1 MEGYFVDASSL
12 KQLAEVFS
20 QVADPR
26 KARGVRHPFPA
37 ILSLVFLGLLA
48 RITEMAV
55 VTRWAAAHWDELKG
69 PLGFTREKPPCD
81 TTISRALAKLSLSDF
96 RRAFSLWLQSVLADR
111 EGRWAAAIDGK
122 TCRQGLGADG
132 SPVQMLNVF
141 LQQAKLA
148 LAEVFASRTN
158 AALSVLRLIHAAGQP
173 LRAAAEATQ
182 WSPLGVLRRLGF
194 IEQS

>member
-12 KQLAEVFS
+12 GRLAEVFS

-55 VTRWAAAHWDELKG
+55 VTRWAAAHWDELKE

-81 TTISRALAKLSLSDF
+81 TTISRALAKLPS
-96 RRAFSLWLQSVLADR
+96 RRPNCNPMFAATGKLKTVFTSSKTAGGTRIVTTR
-111 EGRWAAAIDGK
+111 NGRAWP
-122 TCRQGLGADG
+122 RS
-132 SPVQMLNVF
+132 SP
-141 LQQAKLA
+141 
-148 LAEVFASRTN
+148 
-158 AALSVLRLIHAAGQP
+158 H
-173 LRAAAEATQ
+173 
-182 WSPLGVLRRLGF
+182 
-194 IEQS
+194 